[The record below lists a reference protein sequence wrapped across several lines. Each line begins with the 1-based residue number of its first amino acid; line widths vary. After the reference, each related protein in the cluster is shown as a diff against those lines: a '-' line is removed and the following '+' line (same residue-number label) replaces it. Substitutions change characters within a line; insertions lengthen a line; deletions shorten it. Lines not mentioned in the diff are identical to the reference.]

1 MGRPRLKLRAPRGRG
16 EQLAAAAVVAAAGWM
31 LLRTAAVLGHAALR
45 AWPLTATVLATALA
59 YGVWRMAR
67 AAAGRRTRAVLLARL
82 RITLEEFD
90 AMDDRRF
97 EYALRDLLIR
107 DGFHAR
113 QVGRAGDQGADV
125 IAEHPRL
132 GRLVLQ
138 AKHTAVAA
146 RVGSHVTY
154 QVKGTAG
161 PVHRADIAVVVTNGH
176 LTRDAK
182 TWGQRHHI
190 YWVDRDRLGQWAQD
204 GIPLHQ
210 LLRLPARGRRRKS
223 TRLARGASSS
233 PSATS

>member
-1 MGRPRLKLRAPRGRG
+1 MRRPRLKLRAPRGRG
-16 EQLAAAAVVAAAGWM
+16 EQLAAAAVVAAAGWI
-31 LLRTAAVLGHAALR
+31 LLRTAAVLGHAAVR
-45 AWPLTATVLATALA
+45 AWPLAATVLATALA

-67 AAAGRRTRAVLLARL
+67 AAAGRRTRAVMLARL

-97 EYALRDLLIR
+97 EYALRDLLTR
-107 DGFHAR
+107 DGFQAR

-132 GRLVLQ
+132 GRLVIQ
-138 AKHTAVAA
+138 AKHTTVAA
-146 RVGSHVTY
+146 RVGSHVMY

-161 PVHRADIAVVVTNGH
+161 PVHRADIAVVVTNGRI
-176 LTRDAK
+176 TRDAK

-190 YWVDRDRLGQWAQD
+190 HWVDRERLGQWAHD

-210 LLRLPARGRRRKS
+210 LLRLPARRRHRKS
-223 TRLARGASSS
+223 TRPARSASSS
-233 PSATS
+233 TSATN